1 LAFIVVKSGD
11 AEDIGRTF
19 TLNKPVSVVGRLSS
33 QHKPDIELNGDVIS
47 RRHIEILLKDDRY
60 WVKDLGSTNGT
71 MLNDDRIIA
80 GNLYE
85 LKHNSKIGLG
95 VEGTSSHTLLVF
107 EELEGTNIIHK
118 KRSSTGKHG
127 EAARVAWLKIDER
140 KKEVVIDGEEKKLSR
155 KEYELLLFLYKNAGD
170 VCSRDEIIEA
180 VWPESK
186 DHSAISDATIDQL
199 IHRLRVRVEPEP
211 AAPSRI
217 IAKKR
222 SAICWY
228 KTVHTF
234 MMPLVPY
241 F

>member
-11 AEDIGRTF
+11 AEDIGKTF
-19 TLNKPVSVVGRLSS
+19 ALNKPVSVVGRLSS

-47 RRHIEILLKDDRY
+47 RRHLEILLKDDRY

-71 MLNDDRIIA
+71 ILNDDRIIA

-95 VEGTSSHTLLVF
+95 VEGASAHTLLVF
-107 EELEGTNIIHK
+107 KELEGTNIIHK
-118 KRSSTGKHG
+118 KRSSAGKHG
-127 EAARVAWLKIDER
+127 EVAKVAWLKIDER
-140 KKEVVIDGEEKKLSR
+140 KKEVVVDGEDKKLSR
-155 KEYELLLFLYKNAGD
+155 KEYELLLFLYKSAGD

-186 DHSAISDATIDQL
+186 DRSAISDATIDQL

-211 AAPSRI
+211 AKPSRI
-217 IAKKR
+217 ISKK
-222 SAICWY
+222 AFGY
-228 KTVHTF
+228 
-234 MMPLVPY
+234 MLV
-241 F
+241 

>member
-1 LAFIVVKSGD
+1 MAFIIVKSGD
-11 AEDIGRTF
+11 AEDIGKTF

-47 RRHIEILLKDDRY
+47 RRHLEILLQDDRY

-95 VEGTSSHTLLVF
+95 VEGTSAHTVLVF
-107 EELEGTNIIHK
+107 KELEGTNIIHK
-118 KRSSTGKHG
+118 KRPLAGKHG
-127 EAARVAWLKIDER
+127 EAARVAWLKVDEG
-140 KKEVVIDGEEKKLSR
+140 KKEVKIDGEEKELSR
-155 KEYELLLFLYKNAGD
+155 KEYELLLFLYKNAGN

-211 AAPSRI
+211 AKPSRI
-217 IAKKR
+217 ISKK
-222 SAICWY
+222 AFGY
-228 KTVHTF
+228 
-234 MMPLVPY
+234 MLV
-241 F
+241 

>member
-1 LAFIVVKSGD
+1 LAFIIVKSGD
-11 AEDIGRTF
+11 AEDIGKTF
-19 TLNKPVSVVGRLSS
+19 TLNRPVSVVGRLSS

-47 RRHIEILLKDDRY
+47 RRHLEILLKDDRY

-80 GNLYE
+80 GNLYA

-95 VEGTSSHTLLVF
+95 VEGTSAHTLLVF
-107 EELEGTNIIHK
+107 KELEGTSIIHK
-118 KRSSTGKHG
+118 KRSSAGKAG
-127 EAARVAWLKIDER
+127 EAAKVAWLKIDER

-155 KEYELLLFLYKNAGD
+155 KEYELLLFLYKNAGN

-211 AAPSRI
+211 AKPSRI
-217 IAKKR
+217 ISKK
-222 SAICWY
+222 AFGY
-228 KTVHTF
+228 
-234 MMPLVPY
+234 MLV
-241 F
+241 